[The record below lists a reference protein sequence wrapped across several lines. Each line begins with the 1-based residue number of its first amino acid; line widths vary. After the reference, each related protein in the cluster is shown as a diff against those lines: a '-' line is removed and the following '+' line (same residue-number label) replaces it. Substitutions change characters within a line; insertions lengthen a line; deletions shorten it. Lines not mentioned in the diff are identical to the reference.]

1 MAVRLAKLLPAALA
15 AACLLAPGAG
25 ASTELRPPVTWLK
38 GEGNFTKAHRPLRSI
53 DCVVVH
59 VTEGAFWGSVSWLKN
74 PRAHASSHFVVAR
87 SGKVVQLVHMSDI
100 AWHAGNW
107 RTNVESVGIEHEG
120 FTYGR
125 AGFTTAQYR
134 NSAKLTAWIARRA
147 LMPIDRAHVI
157 GHAEV
162 PAPGGGRG
170 GASHHTDPGPR
181 WNWSRYLRLVR
192 SFAGVA
198 PRVRLSVVTR
208 LRSGPLAG
216 IVPWRAATR
225 GGVRRVEFVVDGRV
239 VWIDQ
244 RAPFAFSGGR
254 GLNTVPLR
262 NGRHVLE
269 LRAYGEGT
277 RHDVTRRTVVVSNR
291 DFAITTAGARPWTKV
306 RGTLT
311 LRSRV
316 WGAKARRV
324 VFRVD
329 GRTKVVDRRAPF
341 VFGLDTK
348 RLRDG
353 KHVLELVATSTDG
366 RVAQRRMPVVV
377 SNRPAPVKPSPKPK
391 PAPVPPPLR
400 ITGQT
405 VVEGQVATGLV
416 LWRVDVNRRARVEFL
431 IDGVLRGTDVAAP
444 YSFGWNAAAEATGE
458 HRLTA
463 RATAKDGKAVE
474 ASVTVTVPPP
484 PGGSPTP

>member
-1 MAVRLAKLLPAALA
+1 
-15 AACLLAPGAG
+15 
-25 ASTELRPPVTWLK
+25 
-38 GEGNFTKAHRPLRSI
+38 
-53 DCVVVH
+53 
-59 VTEGAFWGSVSWLKN
+59 
-74 PRAHASSHFVVAR
+74 
-87 SGKVVQLVHMSDI
+87 
-100 AWHAGNW
+100 
-107 RTNVESVGIEHEG
+107 
-120 FTYGR
+120 
-125 AGFTTAQYR
+125 
-134 NSAKLTAWIARRA
+134 
-147 LMPIDRAHVI
+147 MPIDRAHVI

-162 PAPGGGRG
+162 SAPGGGRG

-192 SFAGVA
+192 SYAGV
-198 PRVRLSVVTR
+198 PPKVRLSVVTR

-239 VWIDQ
+239 VWIDR
-244 RAPFAFSGGR
+244 RAPFAFAAGR
-254 GLNTVPLR
+254 GLNTVRLG

-291 DFAITTAGARPWTKV
+291 DFAITTAGARPWTRV
-306 RGTLT
+306 RGPLR

-329 GRTKVVDRRAPF
+329 GHAKAIDRRAPF
-341 VFGLDTK
+341 VFRLDTK

-353 KHVLELVATSTDG
+353 RHVLELVATAIDG
-366 RVAQRRMPVVV
+366 RVAQRRLPVVV
-377 SNRPAPVKPSPKPK
+377 SNRPAPVKSRPKPK

-405 VVEGQVATGLV
+405 VIDGQVATGLV
-416 LWRVDVNRRARVEFL
+416 LWRVNVNRPVRVEFL

-444 YSFGWNAAAEATGE
+444 YSFGWNAAAEAVGE

-463 RATAKDGKAVE
+463 RAAGRNGKIAE
-474 ASVTVTVPPP
+474 TTVTVTVPPP
-484 PGGSPTP
+484 SSGSATP